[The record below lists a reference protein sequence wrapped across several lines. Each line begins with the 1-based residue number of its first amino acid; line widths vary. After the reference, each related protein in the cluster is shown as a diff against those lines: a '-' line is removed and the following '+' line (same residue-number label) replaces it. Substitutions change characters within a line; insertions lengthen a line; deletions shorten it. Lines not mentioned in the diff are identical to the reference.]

1 MCDFLPQRTGDGSIT
16 FFSAEFGETF
26 HSQGGAAQE
35 AEGKFIGPCGLR
47 STTENRIRIFDV
59 CYGLGYNSAAALAA
73 IWAVNPDCH
82 IQLTAFDRDDGPAQA
97 ATAHLDPWPALL
109 HPLLSRLSQDHQ
121 VETPKFTA
129 QFHVGDARQTLPAV
143 IRQGQQADAIFL
155 DPFSPPKCPQLWTV
169 EFLQFVAQGLAP
181 TGTLAT
187 YSCAA
192 AVRTALRLAGLEVGP
207 SPGVGRKAPG
217 TIARWPGQ
225 PLPPLSQ
232 QEQEHLATR
241 AAVPYRDPS
250 LQDAAPM
257 IRARRQEEQGSSPL
271 EPSSHW
277 KRRWF
282 WEARG

>member
-1 MCDFLPQRTGDGSIT
+1 MGDWIPQTTGDGSIT

-26 HSQGGAAQE
+26 HSQQGAAAE

-47 STTENRIRIFDV
+47 STTQNRIRIFDL

-73 IWAVNPDCH
+73 IWAVNSDCH
-82 IQLTAFDRDDGPAQA
+82 IELTAFDRDDGPAQA
-97 ATAHLDPWPALL
+97 ATAHLDPWPALI
-109 HPLLSRLSQDHQ
+109 HPLLSRLSQDYQ

-129 QFHVGDARQTLPAV
+129 QFHLGDARQTLPAV

-181 TGTLAT
+181 MGTLAT

-192 AVRTALRLAGLEVGP
+192 AVRTALKLAGLAVGP
-207 SPGVGRKAPG
+207 SPSVGRKAPG

-225 PLPPLSQ
+225 PLPPLSLQ
-232 QEQEHLATR
+232 AQEHLATR
-241 AAVPYRDPS
+241 AAVPYRDPQ
-250 LQDAAPM
+250 LQDPAPV
-257 IRARRQEEQGSSPL
+257 ILARRREEQAISPL

-277 KRRWF
+277 KRRWLNSG
-282 WEARG
+282 AG